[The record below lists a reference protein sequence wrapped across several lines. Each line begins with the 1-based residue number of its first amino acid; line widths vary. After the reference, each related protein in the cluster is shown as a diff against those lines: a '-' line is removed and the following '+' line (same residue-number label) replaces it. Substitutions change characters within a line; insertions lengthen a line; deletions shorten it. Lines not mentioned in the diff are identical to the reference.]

1 MHSLVRPMQE
11 IPDEIRAAGQEAQ
24 RMYARLIAK
33 GCTHRWAEMCALQ
46 QPPGVKGTDR
56 AVMQGRYAEQW
67 LDDMPKDQAR
77 RITREARAA
86 GINISG
92 KYYCAGLADK
102 RGHRDP
108 AAWIDS
114 AADIT
119 KVARQR
125 NLTVRGIVEH
135 QGTPVPPPAPK
146 PLSDRL
152 IRRLSTEERRRHP
165 GKTKAELREIV
176 IDKYAPK
183 WRRR

>member
-1 MHSLVRPMQE
+1 MKDVPE
-11 IPDEIRAAGQEAQ
+11 NIRQAGTEVA
-24 RMYARLIAK
+24 RMYVRLLNE
-33 GCTHRWAEMCALQ
+33 GYGHRWAEMCSLQ
-46 QPPGVKGTDR
+46 QPPGAKGTDR

-67 LDDMPKDQAR
+67 LDDMPKDQAQ
-77 RITREARAA
+77 RITREARGA

-92 KYYCAGLADK
+92 KYYCSGLADK
-102 RGHRDP
+102 RAHCDP

-119 KVARQR
+119 KVAQQR

-135 QGTPVPPPAPK
+135 TGIATPPPQSK

-152 IRRLSTEERRRHP
+152 VRKLSAAERKHHP
-165 GKTKAELREIV
+165 GKSKGELREIV

-183 WRRR
+183 WRKK

>member
-1 MHSLVRPMQE
+1 MNDVPE
-11 IPDEIRAAGQEAQ
+11 NIRQAGMDAI
-24 RMYARLIAK
+24 RMYTRLLSE
-33 GCTHRWAEMCALQ
+33 GLGHRWAEMCALQ

-67 LDDMPKDQAR
+67 LDDMPTDQAR

-92 KYYCAGLADK
+92 KYYCSGLADK
-102 RGHRDP
+102 RGHCDP

-114 AADIT
+114 AADIK
-119 KVARQR
+119 KVAVQR

-135 QGTPVPPPAPK
+135 QAAPTPPPKPK
-146 PLSDRL
+146 QLSERL
-152 IRRLSTEERRRHP
+152 VKEMSAVERKRHP
-165 GKTKAELREIV
+165 GKSQAEVREIV

-183 WRRR
+183 WRRK

>member
-1 MHSLVRPMQE
+1 MKDVPE
-11 IPDEIRAAGQEAQ
+11 NIRQAGTEVA
-24 RMYARLIAK
+24 RMYVRLLNE
-33 GCTHRWAEMCALQ
+33 GYGHRWAEMCSLQ
-46 QPPGVKGTDR
+46 QPPGAKGTDR

-67 LDDMPKDQAR
+67 LDDMPKDQAQ
-77 RITREARAA
+77 RITREARGA

-92 KYYCAGLADK
+92 KYYCSGLADK
-102 RGHRDP
+102 RAHCDP

-119 KVARQR
+119 KVAQQR

-135 QGTPVPPPAPK
+135 TGIATQPPQSK

-152 IRRLSTEERRRHP
+152 VRKLSAAERKHHP
-165 GKTKAELREIV
+165 GKSKGELREIV

-183 WRRR
+183 WRKK

>member
-1 MHSLVRPMQE
+1 MNAV
-11 IPDEIRAAGQEAQ
+11 PDSIRKAGMDAT
-24 RMYARLIAK
+24 RMYKRLLSQ
-33 GCTHRWAEMCALQ
+33 GHGHRWAEMCALQ

-67 LDDMPKDQAR
+67 LDDMPADQAQK
-77 RITREARAA
+77 ITREARAA

-92 KYYCAGLADK
+92 KYYCSGLADK
-102 RGHRDP
+102 RGHCDP

-114 AADIT
+114 AADI
-119 KVARQR
+119 KRVAQQR

-135 QGTPVPPPAPK
+135 QAVAVPPPRPK
-146 PLSDRL
+146 PLSERL
-152 IRRLSTEERRRHP
+152 IREMSAVERKRHP
-165 GKTKAELREIV
+165 GKSKAELREIV

>member
-1 MHSLVRPMQE
+1 MTVV
-11 IPDEIRAAGQEAQ
+11 PDNIREAGIEAA
-24 RMYARLIAK
+24 RMYARLLAE
-33 GCTHRWAEMCALQ
+33 GYGHRWAEMCALQ

-67 LDDMPKDQAR
+67 LDDMPTDQAR

-92 KYYCAGLADK
+92 KYYCSGLADK
-102 RGHRDP
+102 RGHCDP

-114 AADIT
+114 SADI
-119 KVARQR
+119 KRVAVQR
-125 NLTVRGIVEH
+125 NLTVHGIVEH
-135 QGTPVPPPAPK
+135 QAVSMPPPKSK

-152 IRRLSTEERRRHP
+152 IREMSAVERKRHP
-165 GKTKAELREIV
+165 GKSKAELREMV

-183 WRRR
+183 WRRK